1 MSMQVTL
8 ETLYPAFDRPRLV
21 EAIHLRSSCRAF
33 AGALDAADRAA
44 LSYALGRY
52 ALPGVRIVLT
62 PVAEDFFTATLLG
75 MKRITG
81 CRDAAV
87 VIIDSAP
94 LSRIHAGIVGESLV
108 LEATARGLGSCW
120 VSGSFRRKDVRVP
133 VDPGEAVL
141 CVIALGQIAGPL
153 TPPSSRHRKAAEHL
167 CRGNLHDW
175 PPELSRV
182 VSLVQ
187 AAPSAMNMQP
197 WVMSLDP
204 QGAFILDA
212 SDRAQLD
219 AGIALCHAELA
230 LETPHT
236 WHFGTQKHQ
245 PMAWAVAR

>member
-1 MSMQVTL
+1 MQSTL
-8 ETLYPAFDRPRLV
+8 ETLYPAFDRPRLM
-21 EAIHLRSSCRAF
+21 EAIRLRSSCRAF
-33 AGALDAADRAA
+33 AGALDAADCSA

-52 ALPGVRIVLT
+52 ALPGVRIVLNT
-62 PVAEDFFTATLLG
+62 VAEDFFTSTLLG

-87 VIIDSAP
+87 VIIDGAP

-108 LEATARGLGSCW
+108 LEATSRGLGSCW

-133 VDPGEAVL
+133 VGPGEAVL
-141 CVIALGQIAGPL
+141 CVIALGQPAAPL
-153 TPPSSRHRKAAEHL
+153 TPPSTRHRKAAEHL
-167 CRGNLHDW
+167 CRGNLRTW
-175 PPELSRV
+175 PQELQSV

-197 WVMSLDP
+197 WTMSIGP
-204 QGAFILDA
+204 QGEFLLDA

-230 LETPHT
+230 LETPHI

>member
-1 MSMQVTL
+1 MQSTL
-8 ETLYPAFDRPRLV
+8 ETLYPAFDRSRLV
-21 EAIHLRSSCRAF
+21 EAVHLRSSCRAF

-175 PPELSRV
+175 PPELSRA

-204 QGAFILDA
+204 QGTFILDA